1 MPERLEILVEHA
13 DRVWRAEEEN
23 ARRLHAKRN
32 FALTQVG
39 VLIGA
44 LVLRFGRLDDGSLIP
59 EWLAW
64 SRRVVSA
71 LISLMLVL
79 AARSLLASSTPRL
92 SRGAHASEHLP
103 LPPAVTTA
111 VLMPDAAAAW
121 AGALRRLTTAGWRL
135 STLNLAA
142 AFHIRRGQAY
152 LSNAY
157 FLALVYLL
165 LG

>member
-1 MPERLEILVEHA
+1 VPERLEILVEHA

-44 LVLRFGRLDDGSLIP
+44 LVLRFGRLEDESPLP

-64 SRRVVSA
+64 SRSVVSA

-79 AARSLLASSTPRL
+79 SARSCSRPQLRGSPGARTPASTFR
-92 SRGAHASEHLP
+92 A
-103 LPPAVTTA
+103 
-111 VLMPDAAAAW
+111 
-121 AGALRRLTTAGWRL
+121 
-135 STLNLAA
+135 
-142 AFHIRRGQAY
+142 
-152 LSNAY
+152 
-157 FLALVYLL
+157 
-165 LG
+165 